1 MSSPLDSLQPRL
13 VWHHF
18 DAIRRTPR
26 PSKKEER
33 IRRHVLDW
41 ASEKGYAARVD
52 AIGNVLVSVPAK
64 GGLDDRPLLVL
75 QAHLDMVCEKN
86 RDTVFDFDAQAIEVA
101 VVDGWVRAKGTTLGA
116 DNGIGVALAMA
127 LADDAEAVHPPLE
140 LLFTIDEETG
150 LTGATE
156 LDPSLVR
163 GRRLLNLDSEEW
175 GIFYIGCAG
184 GGDDHLRLVLDRL
197 STSEIPE
204 AVALQLAVRG
214 GRGGHSGCDIHE
226 NRANAVKLLVRWIGA
241 ARQLHTLQIASIDG
255 GDKHNAIPREAEA
268 TLIVSA
274 SELESV
280 RDALAVAEEGLK
292 VEFGKWEPSLQ
303 FQSVDVPLPAE
314 TFGAAASDRLLQMLL
329 ALPNGVQTMS
339 RDIAGLVETSTNLA
353 AVHTIRGA
361 VTVLTSSRSSLAPAL
376 LGVREQIAA
385 VGRLVGAQIER
396 MPGYPGWAPNTD
408 SPLLATARRV
418 YEAMHGQEPVVAAI
432 HAGLECGVLGERV
445 PGMDMLSLGPT
456 ITGPHS
462 PDERVEIESV
472 ADCYRYLRAFVAE
485 L

>member
-1 MSSPLDSLQPRL
+1 MSSPLSSLQPRL

-18 DAIRRTPR
+18 DAIRQIPR
-26 PSKKEER
+26 PSKNEER
-33 IRRHVLDW
+33 IRQHVLDW
-41 ASEKGYAARVD
+41 ASEKGYSTRVD
-52 AIGNVLVSVPAK
+52 AIGNVLVRVPAK
-64 GGLDDRPLLVL
+64 GGRQDRPVLVL

-86 RDTVFDFDAQAIEVA
+86 RETVFDFETQAIEVE

-127 LADDAEAVHPPLE
+127 LADDAEAIHPPLE

-156 LDPSLVR
+156 IDPGLVE

-184 GGDDHLRLVLDRL
+184 GGDDHLRLVLDRVPA
-197 STSEIPE
+197 SDTPDP
-204 AVALQLAVRG
+204 VALHLVVRG

-226 NRANAVKLLVRWIGA
+226 NRVNAVKLLARWIGA
-241 ARQLHTLQIASIDG
+241 ARRLSTVQLATIEG

-268 TLIVSA
+268 TIVVTRA
-274 SELESV
+274 ELDAV
-280 RDALAVAEEGLK
+280 RDALALAADGFR
-292 VEFGKWEPSLQ
+292 VEFLKWEAGLQLSSEETALPSEL
-303 FQSVDVPLPAE
+303 FD
-314 TFGAAASDRLLQMLL
+314 AASSDRALSMLL

-353 AVHTIRGA
+353 AVHTANDAI
-361 VTVLTSSRSSLAPAL
+361 TVLTSSRSSLAPAL

-385 VGRLVGAQIER
+385 IGRLVGAELDR
-396 MPGYPGWAPNTD
+396 KPGYPGWAPNTD
-408 SPLLATARRV
+408 SPLLASARRA
-418 YEAMHGQEPVVAAI
+418 YRELYGAEPVVAAI
-432 HAGLECGVLGERV
+432 HAGLECGVLGERL

-472 ADCYRYLRAFVAE
+472 THCYSYLRVLVGE